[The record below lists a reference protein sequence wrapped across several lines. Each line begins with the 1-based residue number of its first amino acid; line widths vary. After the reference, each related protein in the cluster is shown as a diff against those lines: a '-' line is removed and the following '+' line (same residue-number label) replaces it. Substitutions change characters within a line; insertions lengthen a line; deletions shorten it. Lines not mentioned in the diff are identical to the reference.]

1 MSHLDPVVHHLLRR
15 AGFGASQAEAASWN
29 QLSMNAA
36 VDRLVDYES
45 VTEDVDQR
53 IGSFGYLGTTSR
65 GPFNP
70 DNRITDARQRWL
82 FRMVHSQRPLQEK
95 MALFWHNHFATGFTK
110 VAGQLGGPAAS
121 RAMASSMVGTGAPG
135 RGQLELFRQHAVG
148 SFRDLL
154 LAVSQDPAMVV
165 WLDGHKNVKESP
177 QENYARELMELFT
190 IGVGAHTESDVRAA
204 ARVFTGWSLRPQ
216 GTGREDRYATFF
228 FDPRRHDSAPK
239 TFSFA
244 IYPDGRTT
252 IPSRDTAAG
261 FQDGVDLITALARH
275 PATGPR
281 LVEKL
286 YRFFVNE
293 VDPPDPGLVQ
303 QLTATYYA
311 TNFSVREV
319 VRQLLRSS
327 GFQDPRN
334 YWPRHSWPAEFV
346 VRLIKEV
353 GWSGFTAAAA
363 LAPMANMGQILFEP
377 PNVSGWA
384 TGPGWFS
391 TGTML
396 ARTNFAA
403 RLTENQRLALRT
415 DALSSAQTP
424 EALLNYFLDRLSL
437 QPLAP
442 EVRESF
448 LGYLRAG
455 VGSTDSAALVTT
467 KASGLVHLLAG
478 SGEYQFV

>member
-45 VTEDVDQR
+45 VTDDVDQR
-53 IGSFGYLGTTSR
+53 IGSVGYLGTTSR

-121 RAMASSMVGTGAPG
+121 RAMASSSVGTGAPG

-154 LAVSQDPAMVV
+154 LAVSQDPAMVA

-216 GTGREDRYATFF
+216 GGGREDRYATFF

-252 IPSRDTAAG
+252 IPSRDAAAG
-261 FQDGVDLITALARH
+261 LQDGVDLITALARH

-293 VDPPDPGLVQ
+293 VDPPDPALHQ

-327 GFQDPRN
+327 AFQDPRN
-334 YWPRHSWPAEFV
+334 YWTRHSWPAEFV

-353 GWSGFTAAAA
+353 GWSGFTATAA
-363 LAPMANMGQILFEP
+363 LAPMANMGQSLFEP

-384 TGPGWFS
+384 TGPAWFS

-415 DALSSAQTP
+415 AALSSAQTP

-455 VGSTDSAALVTT
+455 VGSTDAAALVTM